1 LKRLLKISHRGGNR
15 TCRRWWLLF
24 IRAKT
29 KQSSYFPKQKLG
41 TDTVFKAT
49 MKDLKG
55 HQISLLETL
64 NDIDTFEDLQ
74 RSTYNNLISSAISK

>member
-1 LKRLLKISHRGGNR
+1 
-15 TCRRWWLLF
+15 
-24 IRAKT
+24 
-29 KQSSYFPKQKLG
+29 
-41 TDTVFKAT
+41 